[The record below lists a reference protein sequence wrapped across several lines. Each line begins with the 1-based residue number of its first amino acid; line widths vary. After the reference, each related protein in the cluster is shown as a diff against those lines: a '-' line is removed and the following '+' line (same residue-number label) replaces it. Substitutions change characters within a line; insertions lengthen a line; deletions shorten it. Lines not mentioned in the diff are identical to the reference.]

1 MENFY
6 IYFFLRQILSLIIF
20 ISEIP
25 PISKIVI
32 IFLLDFISQYH
43 PFYYGP
49 EIKNSTDRVAIL
61 DTIGS
66 IFAYLQIAIIVLEN
80 KILKT
85 TQFKILLILIFI
97 HVSKTFNKLEQL
109 HISNSGYGSGSS
121 I

>member
-85 TQFKILLILIFI
+85 TQFKILMILIFI
-97 HVSKTFNKLEQL
+97 QVSKTFNKLEQL
-109 HISNSGYGSGSS
+109 HSSTISLS
-121 I
+121 